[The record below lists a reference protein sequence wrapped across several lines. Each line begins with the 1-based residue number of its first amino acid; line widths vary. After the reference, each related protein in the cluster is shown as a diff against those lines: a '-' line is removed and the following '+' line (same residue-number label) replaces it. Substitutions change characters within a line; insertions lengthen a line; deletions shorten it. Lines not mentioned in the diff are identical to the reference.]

1 MKITQIRNATIM
13 IEFGHVCLLVDPML
27 ANAGTLPPL
36 KLLDGQ
42 RRRNP
47 IVELPDGTDAILNKV
62 THCLITHCQ
71 KGHFD
76 HLDNAG
82 KRWLRETQI
91 PVICTQHDA
100 AYLRHRN
107 LNVDVLEISALELS
121 AIELSA
127 LELSAFEHNTTKE
140 SRFFNGT
147 IRTIPCRHGK
157 GVVGLMMEHGVG
169 YYIQLPNEPSLYLSG
184 DTILTDEIR
193 HFITTV
199 QPDVCVIPAGGA
211 HFDIGGEII
220 MGIEDTIE
228 LTRLSKGIVIANH
241 LEALSHCPVK
251 RCDLNAALLEVGI
264 RSRLKIPEDGETCDY
279 FL

>member
-1 MKITQIRNATIM
+1 MKITQIRNATIV
-13 IEFGHVCLLVDPML
+13 IEFDHVCLLVDPML
-27 ANAGTLPPL
+27 AKAGTLPPL
-36 KLLDGQ
+36 KLFDGQ

-47 IVELPDGTDAILNKV
+47 IVELPDGTEAILNKV

-91 PVICTQHDA
+91 PIICTQHDA
-100 AYLRHRN
+100 PYLRQRN
-107 LNVDVLEISALELS
+107 LNVNALELN
-121 AIELSA
+121 AFELS
-127 LELSAFEHNTTKE
+127 TTNE

-157 GVVGLMMEHGVG
+157 GAVGLMMEHGVG

-193 HFITTV
+193 YFITSA

-228 LTRLSKGIVIANH
+228 LTRLSKGIVFANH

-251 RCDLNAALLEVGI
+251 RCDLKAALLEVGI